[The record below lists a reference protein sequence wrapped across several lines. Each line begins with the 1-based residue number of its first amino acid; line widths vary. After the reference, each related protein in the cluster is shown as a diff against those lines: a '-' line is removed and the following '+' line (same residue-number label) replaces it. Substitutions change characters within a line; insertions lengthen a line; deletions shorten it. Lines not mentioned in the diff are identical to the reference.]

1 MPVPKKG
8 AVPSSPSDMLAFAQK
23 REDEAKAAFKKYDK
37 DNSNSIDSSEVL
49 CLMKDMGLDTLL
61 KTDEKTF
68 LASYFEKYDQNND
81 GVLNFEE
88 FKGFYNA
95 AIDDS
100 NGKGGGGG
108 APSAGAKKKAEL
120 AAQQAAVKNGTAPD
134 PNGGFSAADDDT
146 VTGLSRLLNEKLSP
160 KEQKEWFKIFG
171 SIDADGSGRITQEE
185 FMRYVRKIPVKKKM
199 MPDDVLKMVWV
210 AIGGDAGGLKSDK
223 FGPFMKKG
231 QGDAGPGWKEKLAQK
246 KASEG
251 AAARAD
257 MAARVGRDLNKK
269 FAGIEAAT
277 EAEVAELSAKVW
289 KGLDQLPTHMRDP
302 FKMFSTMDE
311 DKSGRVQFGELESC
325 AARNHRAIRRAI
337 TARNSGATARNAL
350 TRLSSLH
357 LGRYCRT
364 QLKMNKKSVPDEK
377 LAALWLNI
385 DGDRSGF
392 LDAQDWGEFMRAG
405 APEEGPTWQERLQ
418 AAKDAEGQAAR
429 DDMDKR
435 VGRDMNKKFAGIAAA
450 SPAAVLDLSK
460 MINAEMGTQPKHLR
474 DWFRMFQKMDE
485 DGSGRIQFPE
495 VEDMVRQ
502 ILRLPKAAVSEAD
515 LAAVWLALDDD
526 KSGFIT
532 AKEFG
537 PFMKLGADDP
547 GPTWK
552 ERLQDSQDAKGQA
565 ARKEMD
571 QHVGRDMNEKFAG
584 IDAASDD
591 EATALSVI
599 INGCLNDQP
608 EHMRDWFK
616 MFSAIDADGS
626 GRISFLELQSMVRL
640 KLKVGKKKISDTE
653 LAALWLNLD
662 QDRSGFLDANDFGD
676 FMRKGAPEQGET
688 WKEKLQKQRSEEKK
702 AEDAKMDALVGRN
715 LNAAFADV
723 EPAPAEEVEAL
734 SVLCNEALLAAP
746 GTNDWFKCFGKIDKD
761 GSGRVSYDEVCGFI
775 RIELEIG
782 SGDVTE
788 LELMALWLALDL
800 DRSGFLDAQDF
811 GAFMKK
817 GRK

>member
-1 MPVPKKG
+1 
-8 AVPSSPSDMLAFAQK
+8 
-23 REDEAKAAFKKYDK
+23 
-37 DNSNSIDSSEVL
+37 
-49 CLMKDMGLDTLL
+49 
-61 KTDEKTF
+61 
-68 LASYFEKYDQNND
+68 
-81 GVLNFEE
+81 
-88 FKGFYNA
+88 
-95 AIDDS
+95 
-100 NGKGGGGG
+100 
-108 APSAGAKKKAEL
+108 
-120 AAQQAAVKNGTAPD
+120 
-134 PNGGFSAADDDT
+134 
-146 VTGLSRLLNEKLSP
+146 
-160 KEQKEWFKIFG
+160 
-171 SIDADGSGRITQEE
+171 
-185 FMRYVRKIPVKKKM
+185 MRYVRKIPVKKKM

-257 MAARVGRDLNKK
+257 MDARVGRDLNKE

-277 EAEVAELSAKVW
+277 EARSPSCRPRCGRGSTSCRRTCATRSRCSRRWTRTRAAASSSASSSRA
-289 KGLDQLPTHMRDP
+289 PR
-302 FKMFSTMDE
+302 
-311 DKSGRVQFGELESC
+311 
-325 AARNHRAIRRAI
+325 AIRAIRRAI

-435 VGRDMNKKFAGIAAA
+435 VGRDMNKKFAGIAPA

-460 MINAEMGTQPKHLR
+460 MINAEMATQPKHLR

-502 ILRLPKAAVSEAD
+502 ILRAPEGGGLRGRPRRGMARARRRQVRLHHRQGVRAVHETRRRRPRPHVEGAAPGQPGRE
-515 LAAVWLALDDD
+515 
-526 KSGFIT
+526 
-532 AKEFG
+532 
-537 PFMKLGADDP
+537 GA
-547 GPTWK
+547 
-552 ERLQDSQDAKGQA
+552 A

-571 QHVGRDMNEKFAG
+571 AHVGRDMNEKFAG

-715 LNAAFADV
+715 LNTAFADV

>member
-49 CLMKDMGLDTLL
+49 CLMKDMGLDALL

-257 MAARVGRDLNKK
+257 MDARVGRDLNKK

-337 TARNSGATARNAL
+337 TARNSGATLRN
-350 TRLSSLH
+350 
-357 LGRYCRT
+357 
-364 QLKMNKKSVPDEK
+364 
-377 LAALWLNI
+377 
-385 DGDRSGF
+385 
-392 LDAQDWGEFMRAG
+392 
-405 APEEGPTWQERLQ
+405 
-418 AAKDAEGQAAR
+418 
-429 DDMDKR
+429 
-435 VGRDMNKKFAGIAAA
+435 
-450 SPAAVLDLSK
+450 
-460 MINAEMGTQPKHLR
+460 
-474 DWFRMFQKMDE
+474 
-485 DGSGRIQFPE
+485 
-495 VEDMVRQ
+495 MV
-502 ILRLPKAAVSEAD
+502 
-515 LAAVWLALDDD
+515 
-526 KSGFIT
+526 
-532 AKEFG
+532 
-537 PFMKLGADDP
+537 
-547 GPTWK
+547 
-552 ERLQDSQDAKGQA
+552 
-565 ARKEMD
+565 
-571 QHVGRDMNEKFAG
+571 
-584 IDAASDD
+584 
-591 EATALSVI
+591 
-599 INGCLNDQP
+599 
-608 EHMRDWFK
+608 
-616 MFSAIDADGS
+616 
-626 GRISFLELQSMVRL
+626 
-640 KLKVGKKKISDTE
+640 
-653 LAALWLNLD
+653 
-662 QDRSGFLDANDFGD
+662 
-676 FMRKGAPEQGET
+676 
-688 WKEKLQKQRSEEKK
+688 
-702 AEDAKMDALVGRN
+702 
-715 LNAAFADV
+715 
-723 EPAPAEEVEAL
+723 
-734 SVLCNEALLAAP
+734 
-746 GTNDWFKCFGKIDKD
+746 
-761 GSGRVSYDEVCGFI
+761 
-775 RIELEIG
+775 
-782 SGDVTE
+782 
-788 LELMALWLALDL
+788 
-800 DRSGFLDAQDF
+800 
-811 GAFMKK
+811 
-817 GRK
+817 